1 MVVKKK
7 LKLTKALIA
16 ASFFITIIAIFTPV
30 IAVGSTRVLFVA
42 IGDDMD
48 INATNLIIGK
58 IDFGEDDELPS
69 VKAVFHQRIY
79 DDSGK
84 KVYTMMGMLKD
95 GALINSRYYFY
106 CPICNCWWINVSQV
120 VGTGVYKTS
129 DTNLDLTYRKWFDI
143 TMPNTKG
150 KYVEAPMLM
159 FLSPTAEYC
168 KYNPATYPPGSSE
181 NPIDTDP
188 EGAWVLIAVFCGI
201 MVEPPGGGE
210 PMPLP
215 IGPVSYLTISIGI

>member
-7 LKLTKALIA
+7 LKLSKAFIA
-16 ASFFITIIAIFTPV
+16 TSFFITIIAIFTPV
-30 IAVGSTRVLFVA
+30 TAAGFNRVLFIA

-58 IDFGEDDELPS
+58 IDFGKDDEPPS

-95 GALINSRYYFY
+95 GYLINTSYYFY
-106 CPICNCWWINVSQV
+106 CPICNCYWINIWQV
-120 VGTGVYKTS
+120 VGKGVFKTT
-129 DTNLDLTYRKWFDI
+129 DTDLDLTYRKWFDI
-143 TMPNTKG
+143 TMPNTEG
-150 KYVEAPMLM
+150 KYVEAMVIM

-168 KYNPATYPPGSSE
+168 IDDPSTYPPGE
-181 NPIDTDP
+181 YPEVFTDP
-188 EGAWVLIAVFCGI
+188 EGEWVLIAVLCGI
-201 MVEPPGGGE
+201 MVETPDG
-210 PMPLP
+210 PMEMP
-215 IGPVSYLTISIGI
+215 IGPVSYLTISWGLT